1 MLTDQRSLFSLPD
14 GLHYL
19 NCASRS
25 PYPVATME
33 AGRAAVER
41 MLVPVSKA
49 PEDYFAQSEA
59 FRTKIAALVGCS
71 ADQVAITPAV
81 SYGIA
86 VAAHNWPLEPGR
98 TVVVPEGEFP
108 SDVYAWIA
116 ACERTGASMV
126 TIERP
131 TPGEGFAARWSQLM
145 IDAIDD
151 RTAVV
156 SLSSVLWADGTAFDL
171 VAIASRAREVGA
183 LVVVDATQSLGAA
196 PFPYADVQ
204 PDLLLCSAY
213 KWLFCP
219 NQFAISVVGDRLIDT
234 DPFEHHWSNRA
245 GSEDTTGTGLRDT
258 FRSGARRFDVGG
270 HSNDITL
277 SMANASL
284 DQVLAW
290 GAAPIADYCARLM
303 RPLLDHL
310 ASSPYT
316 VAGHDDHLPHIVG
329 IHHQDFATTKR
340 AMAEIN
346 KRNIRVSLR
355 GEFIRISPHLYNT
368 PEDIDVLTEALDA
381 ALT

>member
-1 MLTDQRSLFSLPD
+1 M
-14 GLHYL
+14 
-19 NCASRS
+19 
-25 PYPVATME
+25 
-33 AGRAAVER
+33 
-41 MLVPVSKA
+41 
-49 PEDYFAQSEA
+49 
-59 FRTKIAALVGCS
+59 
-71 ADQVAITPAV
+71 
-81 SYGIA
+81 
-86 VAAHNWPLEPGR
+86 
-98 TVVVPEGEFP
+98 
-108 SDVYAWIA
+108 
-116 ACERTGASMV
+116 
-126 TIERP
+126 
-131 TPGEGFAARWSQLM
+131 
-145 IDAIDD
+145 
-151 RTAVV
+151 
-156 SLSSVLWADGTAFDL
+156 
-171 VAIASRAREVGA
+171 
-183 LVVVDATQSLGAA
+183 
-196 PFPYADVQ
+196 Q

-245 GSEDTTGTGLRDT
+245 GSQDTTGTGLRDT
-258 FRSGARRFDVGG
+258 FRAGARRFDVGG

-303 RPLLDHL
+303 QPLLDHL

-316 VAGHDDHLPHIVG
+316 VAGSDDHLAHIVG
-329 IHHQDFATTKR
+329 IRHHDFATTKR

-368 PEDIDVLTEALDA
+368 PADIDVLKEALDA